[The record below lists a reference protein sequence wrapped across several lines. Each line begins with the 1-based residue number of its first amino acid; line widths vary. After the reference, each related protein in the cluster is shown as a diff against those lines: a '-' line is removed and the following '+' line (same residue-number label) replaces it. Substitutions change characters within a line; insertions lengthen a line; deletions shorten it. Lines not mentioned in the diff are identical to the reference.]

1 MFLFRPY
8 DESQETFKQS
18 NYAIKVFK
26 KAEYYK
32 RELETFQNIKSR
44 FNDRKL
50 PTQFIDLVEFESFRE
65 KNSIVYKPVG
75 KKIKKL
81 DKRIIL
87 EIFDAVKELHIRG
100 IIHRDLSHNHFYQV

>member
-8 DESQETFKQS
+8 DESEETFKES

-26 KAEYYK
+26 KPEYYK
-32 RELETFQNIKSR
+32 REVETFQKIKSR
-44 FNDRKL
+44 FDDGKL
-50 PTQFIDLVEFESFRE
+50 PIQFIDIVESFPK

-75 KKIKKL
+75 KKIHNL
-81 DKRIIL
+81 DKQIIL

-100 IIHRDLSHNHFYQV
+100 IIHRDLSYNHFYQV